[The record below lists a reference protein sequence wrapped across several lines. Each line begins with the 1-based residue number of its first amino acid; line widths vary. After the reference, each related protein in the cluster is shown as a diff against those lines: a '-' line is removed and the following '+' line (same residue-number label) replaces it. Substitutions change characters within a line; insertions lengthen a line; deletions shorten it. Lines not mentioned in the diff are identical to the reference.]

1 MSLLLPSKERSSL
14 IRFIGFDLRVRCAV
28 AHLLLTTSNAI
39 IAVLGGASAIWYNLR
54 SHIGGR
60 RKGERERLLYRRV
73 SKSGHYAIAYEIE
86 QSTSSINVSPPPA
99 APKLSKLLLWSE
111 RSPLSTS
118 VLSKEGRIAIQ
129 VGATTRT
136 SQRLVIGDLYY
147 PSNDL
152 DPYIKDKNDDDDSE
166 ELEDRSLIQLISS
179 LANVI
184 GPSYHPLNMFPF
196 SGSIIS
202 FISFIVSMH
211 PINTRNFLA
220 AGSMEPSIEIWD
232 LDVVSEYDNQEW
244 GNIFHVFK
252 EISVTGNAL
261 ERVLALEIE
270 LAEALQAKKK
280 SSMQFQSRIVVI
292 LKLIQQSQRL
302 VPDEI
307 QLSQVLDFSLHPQE
321 LKSVPYN
328 TIYHSIRQV
337 SSIFYPKTRSST
349 ELAGAEGGNF
359 WPPNLIHHHLAK
371 LLVLYIH
378 ILSSKNSTY

>member
-136 SQRLVIGDLYY
+136 SQRLVC
-147 PSNDL
+147 
-152 DPYIKDKNDDDDSE
+152 
-166 ELEDRSLIQLISS
+166 
-179 LANVI
+179 
-184 GPSYHPLNMFPF
+184 
-196 SGSIIS
+196 
-202 FISFIVSMH
+202 
-211 PINTRNFLA
+211 
-220 AGSMEPSIEIWD
+220 
-232 LDVVSEYDNQEW
+232 
-244 GNIFHVFK
+244 
-252 EISVTGNAL
+252 
-261 ERVLALEIE
+261 
-270 LAEALQAKKK
+270 
-280 SSMQFQSRIVVI
+280 
-292 LKLIQQSQRL
+292 
-302 VPDEI
+302 
-307 QLSQVLDFSLHPQE
+307 
-321 LKSVPYN
+321 
-328 TIYHSIRQV
+328 
-337 SSIFYPKTRSST
+337 
-349 ELAGAEGGNF
+349 
-359 WPPNLIHHHLAK
+359 
-371 LLVLYIH
+371 
-378 ILSSKNSTY
+378 

>member
-99 APKLSKLLLWSE
+99 APIQKIFHIGYADKKLSKLLLWSE

-136 SQRLVIGDLYY
+136 
-147 PSNDL
+147 
-152 DPYIKDKNDDDDSE
+152 
-166 ELEDRSLIQLISS
+166 
-179 LANVI
+179 
-184 GPSYHPLNMFPF
+184 
-196 SGSIIS
+196 
-202 FISFIVSMH
+202 
-211 PINTRNFLA
+211 RNFLA

-232 LDVVSEYDNQEW
+232 LDV
-244 GNIFHVFK
+244 